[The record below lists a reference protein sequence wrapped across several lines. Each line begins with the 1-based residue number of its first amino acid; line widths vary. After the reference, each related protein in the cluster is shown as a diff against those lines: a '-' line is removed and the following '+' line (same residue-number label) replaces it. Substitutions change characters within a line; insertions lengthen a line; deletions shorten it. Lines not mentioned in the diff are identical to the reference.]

1 MSIAADKVVSIDY
14 TLTDDDGDVLD
25 TSVGDEPLVYLH
37 GAENIVPGLER
48 ALEGKTT
55 GDELVVI
62 VEPEDG
68 YGEYDAE
75 LVSTVALE
83 MFEGVDEIEPGM
95 EFHAEAPD
103 GESQIV
109 TVRQVDGSEVT
120 IDANHPLAGQ
130 RLHFKVKVV
139 DIRDAS
145 DEELVHGHPHGEDDD
160 HEH

>member
-1 MSIAADKVVSIDY
+1 MSIAADKVVSIEY

-25 TSVGDEPLVYLH
+25 TSVGEAPLVYLH
-37 GAENIVPGLER
+37 GADNIVPGLEQ
-48 ALEGKTT
+48 ALEGKVA
-55 GDELVVI
+55 GDELKVVI
-62 VEPEDG
+62 EPEDG
-68 YGEYDAE
+68 YGEYLAE
-75 LVSTVALE
+75 LVSTVDRE
-83 MFEGVDEIEPGM
+83 MFEGIDEIEAGM

-109 TVRQVDGSEVT
+109 TVRGVDGDEVT

-130 RLHFKVKVV
+130 RLHFAVKIV

-145 DEELVHGHPHGEDDD
+145 EDELAHGHPHGDDD

>member
-1 MSIAADKVVSIDY
+1 MSIAADKVVSIEY
-14 TLTDDDGDVLD
+14 TLTDDDGEVLD

-37 GAENIVPGLER
+37 GAENIVEGLER
-48 ALEGKTT
+48 ALEGRKP
-55 GDELVVI
+55 GDELEVV

-68 YGEYDAE
+68 YGDYLVE
-75 LVSTVALE
+75 LVSTVERDAFVGVEDLE
-83 MFEGVDEIEPGM
+83 VGM
-95 EFHAEAPD
+95 EFEAEAPD

-109 TVRQVDGSEVT
+109 VVRAVDGDEVT

-130 RLHFKVKVV
+130 RLHFKVKVL

-145 DEELVHGHPHGEDDD
+145 EDELAHGHPHGDDD

>member
-1 MSIAADKVVSIDY
+1 MSIAADKVVSIEY
-14 TLTDDDGDVLD
+14 TLTADDGEVLD

-37 GAENIVPGLER
+37 GADNIVPGLEQ

-55 GDELVVI
+55 GDELTVV

-68 YGEYDAE
+68 YGDYLAE
-75 LVSTVALE
+75 LVSSVPRD
-83 MFEGVDEIEPGM
+83 MFEGVDELEPGM

-109 TVRQVDGSEVT
+109 VVQQVDGDEVI

-130 RLHFKVKVV
+130 RLNFAVKVV
-139 DIRDAS
+139 DVRDATE
-145 DEELVHGHPHGEDDD
+145 DELAHGHPHGDDD
-160 HEH
+160 HDH